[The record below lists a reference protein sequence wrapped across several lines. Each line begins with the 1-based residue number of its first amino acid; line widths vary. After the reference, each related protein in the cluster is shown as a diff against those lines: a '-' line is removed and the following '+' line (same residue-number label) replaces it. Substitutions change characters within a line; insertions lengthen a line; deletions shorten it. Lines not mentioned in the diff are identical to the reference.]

1 MDKAAVLSRALLF
14 RGLDSTALHE
24 LAAVARKRELKQGE
38 LLFLAGEKAE
48 GLFVIVSGQIRAY
61 RVNSQGRE
69 QTIHIERDG
78 ATLAEVPLFD
88 DGPYPATA
96 VAEEPTTVLFLKKAD
111 VQRFLLQ
118 HPEVC
123 LRALKLMAERLRS
136 HAELVDALA
145 LQQVGQRVA
154 RFLLAQR
161 NDHGV
166 RTAAGLELNLPYS
179 NEELAKCVGTV
190 REVVSRTL
198 ARLESTGLIAQVHAP
213 ANSKH
218 RRVIIPD
225 ERSLARYCGDDAD
238 LT

>member
-1 MDKAAVLSRALLF
+1 MEKAAALARASLF
-14 RGLDSTALHE
+14 RSLKPSALNE

-38 LLFLAGEKAE
+38 VLFLAGEKAE

-96 VAEEPTTVLFLKKAD
+96 VAEEPTTVLFLNKTD
-111 VQRFLLQ
+111 VQRFMLRY
-118 HPEVC
+118 PEVC
-123 LRALKLMAERLRS
+123 LTALKLMAGRLRG

-166 RTAAGLELNLPYS
+166 RTPAGLELNLPFS
-179 NEELAKCVGTV
+179 NEELAKRIGTV

-198 ARLESTGLIAQVHAP
+198 ARLESSGLIMQVHGP
-213 ANSKH
+213 PNNK
-218 RRVIIPD
+218 RRVIITD
-225 ERSLARYCGDDAD
+225 ERSLARYCGDEAD
-238 LT
+238 VA